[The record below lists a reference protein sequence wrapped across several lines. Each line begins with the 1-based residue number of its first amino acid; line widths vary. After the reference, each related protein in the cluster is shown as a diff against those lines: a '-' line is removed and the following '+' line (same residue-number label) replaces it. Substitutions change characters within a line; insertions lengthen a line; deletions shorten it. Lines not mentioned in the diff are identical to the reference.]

1 MNYTEQGARQ
11 NSGSAAA
18 KKVSNALENNTI
30 TNVQENSPG
39 AWPPWFPL
47 PQETCRNNHFWKK
60 KILQE
65 NRLKKL
71 RYGLQK
77 FMYCKQKVWTSFII

>member
-39 AWPPWFPL
+39 A
-47 PQETCRNNHFWKK
+47 
-60 KILQE
+60 
-65 NRLKKL
+65 
-71 RYGLQK
+71 
-77 FMYCKQKVWTSFII
+77 